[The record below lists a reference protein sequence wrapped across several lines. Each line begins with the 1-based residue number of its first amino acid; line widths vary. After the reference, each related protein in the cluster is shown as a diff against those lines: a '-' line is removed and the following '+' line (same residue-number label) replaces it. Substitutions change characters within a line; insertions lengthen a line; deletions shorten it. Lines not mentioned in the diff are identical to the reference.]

1 MNSNIQ
7 QLTARVGAFIHRRE
21 QAFVALC
28 SITLLGVGATSFP
41 DYGISFD
48 EPVSRTNGAISL
60 RYVAE
65 KNLTMTI
72 DAKAND

>member
-7 QLTARVGAFIHRRE
+7 QYALRVSAFIQRRE
-21 QAFVALC
+21 RVVVVFFFL
-28 SITLLGVGATSFP
+28 TLLGIGLVTFG

-60 RYVAE
+60 RYVA
-65 KNLTMTI
+65 
-72 DAKAND
+72 